1 MLVIG
6 ANVGALVMG
15 LASGVSVGP
24 LFGAPVEL
32 SVGPSNSIPLG
43 IPLGRS
49 IGLGVGIDVGWTVGP
64 TDGLNVGLAMGAQI
78 TLVLIQFGPRQD
90 LMSPIHLKWS
100 VQHSLLV
107 QYRLNSSS
115 QKGCSTLEEAEDRQ
129 VWEG

>member
-1 MLVIG
+1 MSAHLSWDSP
-6 ANVGALVMG
+6 AAPALE
-15 LASGVSVGP
+15 
-24 LFGAPVEL
+24 APVKL
-32 SVGPSNSIPLG
+32 SVGPSDS

-49 IGLGVGIDVGWTVGP
+49 VRLGVGINIGLTIGS

-78 TLVLIQFGPRQD
+78 TLVLIQFGPRHD